1 MSADTCGAAAPILSA
16 NLNLPSI
23 KHAAADLAAIAQT
36 SPATVIRLPSADGQP
51 IQQHPSRGRRPKHVL
66 SLWRARLD
74 RSQALAVIAL
84 DAQIE
89 LAVEV
94 RHACHLRCLALSEE
108 RREIERRDEA
118 IHIEYKVLADLVKV
132 LEARRALAAKG
143 GAA

>member
-1 MSADTCGAAAPILSA
+1 MADTRTGAAAPI
-16 NLNLPSI
+16 P
-23 KHAAADLAAIAQT
+23 AAVRAAI
-36 SPATVIRLPSADGQP
+36 PATVIRLPSADGQA
-51 IQQHPSRGRRPKHVL
+51 IQQHPPRGRRPKHVL
-66 SLWRARLD
+66 SMWRARFD
-74 RSQALAVIAL
+74 RSQAVAVFAL

-94 RHACHLRCLALSEE
+94 RHACYLRGLALSKE

-118 IHIEYKVLADLVKV
+118 IRIEYKVLADLVRA